1 MDNRFVLNF
10 INSWLLTEMST
21 ESLNR
26 TSEEIKIPDAHL
38 DVLSKDKIDQNRKK
52 KRTCINALNQKL
64 YAEQKKDKAK
74 NTFFICVVIISVG
87 LFGLTVT

>member
-1 MDNRFVLNF
+1 MDNSSISNF
-10 INSWLLTEMST
+10 EFTWLFITMST

-26 TSEEIKIPDAHL
+26 TSDEVKIPNADL
-38 DVLSKDKIDQNRKK
+38 DVLSKEKIVSNRP

-64 YAEQKKDKAK
+64 YAEQKRDKAK
-74 NTFFICVVIISVG
+74 NTFIICVVIISVG

>member
-1 MDNRFVLNF
+1 
-10 INSWLLTEMST
+10 MST

-26 TSEEIKIPDAHL
+26 TSDEVKIPNADL
-38 DVLSKDKIDQNRKK
+38 DVLSKEKIVSNRP

-74 NTFFICVVIISVG
+74 NTFIICVVIISVG

>member
-1 MDNRFVLNF
+1 
-10 INSWLLTEMST
+10 MST

-26 TSEEIKIPDAHL
+26 TSEEVKIPNADL
-38 DVLSKDKIDQNRKK
+38 DVLSKEKVYQNKN

-64 YAEQKKDKAK
+64 YAEQKKNKAK
-74 NTFFICVVIISVG
+74 NTFIICVVIVSVG

>member
-1 MDNRFVLNF
+1 
-10 INSWLLTEMST
+10 MSA
-21 ESLNR
+21 ENLNR
-26 TSEEIKIPDAHL
+26 IFNEIKVPNTHL

-74 NTFFICVVIISVG
+74 NTFIICVVIISVG
-87 LFGLTVT
+87 FFGLIVT

>member
-1 MDNRFVLNF
+1 
-10 INSWLLTEMST
+10 MST

-26 TSEEIKIPDAHL
+26 TSKEIKIPEADL
-38 DVLSKDKIDQNRKK
+38 DVLSKDKIDQNKK

-74 NTFFICVVIISVG
+74 NTFIICVVIISIG

>member
-1 MDNRFVLNF
+1 
-10 INSWLLTEMST
+10 MST

-26 TSEEIKIPDAHL
+26 TSKKVKIPEADL
-38 DVLSKDKIDQNRKK
+38 DVLSKDKIDQNRK

-74 NTFFICVVIISVG
+74 NTFIICVVIISVG
-87 LFGLTVT
+87 LFGLSVT

>member
-1 MDNRFVLNF
+1 
-10 INSWLLTEMST
+10 MST

>member
-1 MDNRFVLNF
+1 
-10 INSWLLTEMST
+10 MST

-26 TSEEIKIPDAHL
+26 TSNEVKIPDADL
-38 DVLSKDKIDQNRKK
+38 DVLSKDKIDRNTKNIK

-74 NTFFICVVIISVG
+74 NTFIICVVIISVG

>member
-1 MDNRFVLNF
+1 
-10 INSWLLTEMST
+10 MST

-26 TSEEIKIPDAHL
+26 TSKEIKIPEADL
-38 DVLSKDKIDQNRKK
+38 DVLSKDKIDQNKK

-74 NTFFICVVIISVG
+74 NTFIICVVIISVG
-87 LFGLTVT
+87 LFGLSVT

>member
-21 ESLNR
+21 ENLNR

-64 YAEQKKDKAK
+64 YVEQKKDKAK

>member
-1 MDNRFVLNF
+1 
-10 INSWLLTEMST
+10 MST

-26 TSEEIKIPDAHL
+26 TSKEIKIPDEDL
-38 DVLSKDKIDQNRKK
+38 DVLNKDRIDQNIK

-74 NTFFICVVIISVG
+74 NTFIICVVIISVG

>member
-1 MDNRFVLNF
+1 
-10 INSWLLTEMST
+10 MST
-21 ESLNR
+21 EGLNR
-26 TSEEIKIPDAHL
+26 TSEEVKIPNTDL
-38 DVLSKDKIDQNRKK
+38 DVLNNQKIDRNRK

-74 NTFFICVVIISVG
+74 NTFIICVVIISVG

>member
-1 MDNRFVLNF
+1 
-10 INSWLLTEMST
+10 MST
-21 ESLNR
+21 EGLNR
-26 TSEEIKIPDAHL
+26 TSEEVKIPNTDL
-38 DVLSKDKIDQNRKK
+38 DVLSKDKIEQNRK

-74 NTFFICVVIISVG
+74 NTFIICVVIISVG

>member
-1 MDNRFVLNF
+1 
-10 INSWLLTEMST
+10 MSI
-21 ESLNR
+21 EGLNR
-26 TSEEIKIPDAHL
+26 TSEEVKIPNTDL
-38 DVLSKDKIDQNRKK
+38 DVLSKDKIEQNRK

-74 NTFFICVVIISVG
+74 NTFIICVVIISVG

>member
-1 MDNRFVLNF
+1 
-10 INSWLLTEMST
+10 MST

-26 TSEEIKIPDAHL
+26 TSKEIKIPEADL
-38 DVLSKDKIDQNRKK
+38 DVLSKDKIDQNRK

-74 NTFFICVVIISVG
+74 STFIICVVIISVG

>member
-1 MDNRFVLNF
+1 
-10 INSWLLTEMST
+10 MST

-26 TSEEIKIPDAHL
+26 TSDEVKIPNADL
-38 DVLSKDKIDQNRKK
+38 DVLSKEKIVSNRP

-64 YAEQKKDKAK
+64 YAEQKRDKAK
-74 NTFFICVVIISVG
+74 NTFIICVVIISVG

>member
-1 MDNRFVLNF
+1 
-10 INSWLLTEMST
+10 MSI

-26 TSEEIKIPDAHL
+26 TSKEVKIPDVDL
-38 DVLSKDKIDQNRKK
+38 DVLSKDKIDRNTK

-64 YAEQKKDKAK
+64 YSEQKKDRAK
-74 NTFFICVVIISVG
+74 NTFIICVVIISVG

>member
-1 MDNRFVLNF
+1 
-10 INSWLLTEMST
+10 MST

-26 TSEEIKIPDAHL
+26 TSKEIKIPEADL
-38 DVLSKDKIDQNRKK
+38 DVLSKDKIDQNKK

-74 NTFFICVVIISVG
+74 NTFIICVVIISVG

>member
-1 MDNRFVLNF
+1 
-10 INSWLLTEMST
+10 MST

-26 TSEEIKIPDAHL
+26 TSKEIKIPEADL
-38 DVLSKDKIDQNRKK
+38 DVLSKDKIDQNKK

-74 NTFFICVVIISVG
+74 STFIICVVIFSVG
-87 LFGLTVT
+87 FFGLIVT

>member
-1 MDNRFVLNF
+1 
-10 INSWLLTEMST
+10 MST

-26 TSEEIKIPDAHL
+26 TSKEIKIPEADL
-38 DVLSKDKIDQNRKK
+38 DVLSKDKIEQNRK

-74 NTFFICVVIISVG
+74 NTFIICVVIISVG

>member
-1 MDNRFVLNF
+1 
-10 INSWLLTEMST
+10 MST

-26 TSEEIKIPDAHL
+26 TSNEIKIPDTHL
-38 DVLSKDKIDQNRKK
+38 DVLNKDKIDQNRKK
-52 KRTCINALNQKL
+52 KRTCINVLNQKL

-74 NTFFICVVIISVG
+74 STFIICVVIISVG

>member
-1 MDNRFVLNF
+1 
-10 INSWLLTEMST
+10 MSI

-26 TSEEIKIPDAHL
+26 TSNEIKVPDTHL

-74 NTFFICVVIISVG
+74 NTFIICVVIISVG

>member
-1 MDNRFVLNF
+1 
-10 INSWLLTEMST
+10 MST

-26 TSEEIKIPDAHL
+26 TSNEIKIPDTHL

-74 NTFFICVVIISVG
+74 NTLIVCVVIISVG

>member
-1 MDNRFVLNF
+1 
-10 INSWLLTEMST
+10 MST

-26 TSEEIKIPDAHL
+26 TSEEVKIPDAHL

-64 YAEQKKDKAK
+64 YAEQKKDKVK
-74 NTFFICVVIISVG
+74 NTFFICVAIISVG

>member
-1 MDNRFVLNF
+1 
-10 INSWLLTEMST
+10 MST

-26 TSEEIKIPDAHL
+26 TSKKVKIPEADL
-38 DVLSKDKIDQNRKK
+38 DVLSKDKIDQNRK

-64 YAEQKKDKAK
+64 YAEQKKDKVK
-74 NTFFICVVIISVG
+74 NTFIICVVIISVG

>member
-1 MDNRFVLNF
+1 
-10 INSWLLTEMST
+10 MSI

-26 TSEEIKIPDAHL
+26 TSKEVKIPDVDL
-38 DVLSKDKIDQNRKK
+38 DVLSKDKIDQNKK

-74 NTFFICVVIISVG
+74 NTFIICVVIISVG

>member
-1 MDNRFVLNF
+1 
-10 INSWLLTEMST
+10 MST

-26 TSEEIKIPDAHL
+26 TSDEVKIPNADL
-38 DVLSKDKIDQNRKK
+38 DVLSKEKIVSNRP

-74 NTFFICVVIISVG
+74 NTFIICVVIISVSF
-87 LFGLTVT
+87 FGLIVT

>member
-1 MDNRFVLNF
+1 
-10 INSWLLTEMST
+10 MST

-26 TSEEIKIPDAHL
+26 TSNKIKIPEADL
-38 DVLSKDKIDQNRKK
+38 DVLSKDKIDQNRK

-74 NTFFICVVIISVG
+74 STFIICVVIISVG

>member
-1 MDNRFVLNF
+1 
-10 INSWLLTEMST
+10 MST

-26 TSEEIKIPDAHL
+26 TSKEIKIPEADL
-38 DVLSKDKIDQNRKK
+38 DVLSKDKIDQNKK

-64 YAEQKKDKAK
+64 YAEQKKDKVK
-74 NTFFICVVIISVG
+74 NTFIICVVIISVG

>member
-1 MDNRFVLNF
+1 
-10 INSWLLTEMST
+10 MST

-74 NTFFICVVIISVG
+74 STFIVCVVIISLG
-87 LFGLTVT
+87 IFGLTVT